1 MEFKSKELQS
11 GVVVFSVG
19 LRKEWAKVASYW
31 VSLVAVKIGPITFW
45 HPARSWSFR
54 KDGELIAEDIA
65 GPRQTR
71 PEQAFR
77 GMKEMIQDKIHNSG
91 YVLHGV
97 NLETGIEA
105 TLLSA
110 TMMAEINSFCS
121 LLQQVASDPAAQQ
134 ASGHTRVPLA
144 DWVEQQAQEARAKE
158 EEHNAFQAA
167 VKRRKQG
174 AKW

>member
-1 MEFKSKELQS
+1 MEFKSKELQH

-31 VSLVAVKIGPITFW
+31 VSLVAVKIGPLTFW
-45 HPARSWSFR
+45 HPARSWSFK

-65 GPRQTR
+65 GSRQTR

-77 GMKEMIQDKIHNSG
+77 AMKDMIQDKIHNSG

-97 NLETGIEA
+97 NLETGIEP
-105 TLLSA
+105 TLLPA

-121 LLQQVASDPAAQQ
+121 LLQQVTTAVQQ
-134 ASGHTRVPLA
+134 ASKLSPAPVM
-144 DWVEQQAQEARAKE
+144 DWVEQKAQEARAKE